1 MRSCRW
7 DASKISAITKA
18 ARLEPDDAGVH
29 QSLGR
34 AYWVGRGDIDV
45 GITELE
51 RALAINLDLGNAH
64 LQLGLL
70 YARRG
75 NYVKAE
81 RSCRVAVDLQERIM
95 SGKEGLRIVG
105 AYTRRTH
112 SYYLQGRYP
121 EAAVR

>member
-34 AYWVGRGDIDV
+34 AYWVGRGDIDA

-105 AYTRRTH
+105 AYTRLTH
-112 SYYLQGRYP
+112 SYYLQGR
-121 EAAVR
+121 